1 VSLRPIAVAAPT
13 ISRAWSSCGRIM
25 ARLYTLRFLS
35 AVRAVAARCK
45 LPFCPPPRPV
55 PRKCEAHQ
63 GNYKRKKSKREG
75 QRKEE
80 TKGRPVPLDPSC
92 RRHEVR
98 RGEEQWS
105 PPGARLLRSRSLLV
119 QPLPAPPAQTP
130 RSRRPPLRPAPAFQ
144 HPFFFFFLFI
154 HYSCATYGD
163 HDEIMYS
170 PFPVRCPRSGGS
182 SLAPL
187 RPPPR
192 PVPGRWSYS
201 HQGKDTRKGGGLPTS
216 VVERKFSTAR
226 PHLSSARRSRIF
238 HRLFHLPVSFP
249 TSAQRIFCWAFHSR
263 HSLRMY
269 SCVVRSS
276 RIVANC
282 GHDA

>member
-1 VSLRPIAVAAPT
+1 MSLRPIAVAAPT

-144 HPFFFFFLFI
+144 HPWWRGSLVPPA
-154 HYSCATYGD
+154 HTSRPPGG
-163 HDEIMYS
+163 
-170 PFPVRCPRSGGS
+170 PGS
-182 SLAPL
+182 STGSSTSQSPSP
-187 RPPPR
+187 PPPR
-192 PVPGRWSYS
+192 GF
-201 HQGKDTRKGGGLPTS
+201 S
-216 VVERKFSTAR
+216 VGPFTHGT
-226 PHLSSARRSRIF
+226 P
-238 HRLFHLPVSFP
+238 
-249 TSAQRIFCWAFHSR
+249 
-263 HSLRMY
+263 
-269 SCVVRSS
+269 
-276 RIVANC
+276 
-282 GHDA
+282 